1 MNKFLGELYRFVNIF
16 FFLLLLFDFFFF
28 YSSRKLNKYKLELL
42 ENSEAKW
49 RNVLSRAIYR
59 SRRLSRNG
67 LLFGKFSTFFF
78 LVYTRIVFEADNRF
92 KFWKGIVESD
102 ATIKLWRQSLF
113 LSRYYYQI
121 DRLYNTLYFLHVIF
135 TLFPFVRL
143 QNVPEMFSISPYT
156 LFHSNGIFLSYLWNN
171 LHTK

>member
-1 MNKFLGELYRFVNIF
+1 MYYLAPFIDHVVCPGT
-16 FFLLLLFDFFFF
+16 DFFSVSFP
-28 YSSRKLNKYKLELL
+28 
-42 ENSEAKW
+42 
-49 RNVLSRAIYR
+49 
-59 SRRLSRNG
+59 
-67 LLFGKFSTFFF
+67 LFSFSYT
-78 LVYTRIVFEADNRF
+78 LVSFEADNRF

-156 LFHSNGIFLSYLWNN
+156 LFHNNGIFLSYLWNN
-171 LHTK
+171 LHTKYVEN